1 MSEQKRWIVVV
12 PTIREQQLKE
22 FLESFK
28 DLFQQHVVTLIV
40 VEDNPTKTFKVPELD
55 IDFNIHV
62 AWDDIEKHLKEDSW
76 IIPRR
81 TDCVR
86 SFGFYLAHKLF
97 NSPYVLTLDDDVRYN
112 GVDIFAKYEH
122 GFNSRISNA
131 PMYDTLQLP
140 SDVSPRGFPFKERGT
155 VPVMLQWG
163 MWEGVPDL
171 DGVTQL
177 LHSITDYKIPELY
190 KERLIGISKSQ
201 GVTGCIMNCAFK
213 REVIPAM
220 YQLLM
225 GQDKGGNAWP
235 YDRWGDIW
243 SGHLAKKYV
252 ENVLGGAVAINYA
265 AHVRHERASNVYTNI
280 KKELSGYEVNEYFW
294 TNLSV
299 YTNCSYEFMIKDIC
313 DHVRI
318 FDKAPTT
325 GASDKYKEAILT
337 WLKILQQ

>member
-1 MSEQKRWIVVV
+1 MSEQKKWVVVV

-22 FLESFK
+22 FIASFK
-28 DLFQQHVVTLIV
+28 NLFEKHLQALII
-40 VEDNPTKTFKVPELD
+40 VEDNPKKTFETPALEGVLVMHFD
-55 IDFNIHV
+55 
-62 AWDDIEKHLKEDSW
+62 WSSIESRLQEDAW

-81 TDCVR
+81 TDCIR
-86 SFGFYLAHKLF
+86 SFGFWAARQYTDA
-97 NSPYVLTLDDDVRYN
+97 PYILTLDDDVRYN
-112 GVDIFAKYEH
+112 GVDIFEMYELGFKYS
-122 GFNSRISNA
+122 GDTSL
-131 PMYDTLQLP
+131 MYNTLATPNLF
-140 SDVSPRGFPFKERGT
+140 PRGFPFKDRKKA
-155 VPVMLQWG
+155 PVMLQWG
-163 MWEGVPDL
+163 MWHGVPDL

-177 LHSITDYKIPELY
+177 QQPITNFKPQVKLDMVIVGRGE
-190 KERLIGISKSQ
+190 

-225 GQDKGGNAWP
+225 GQDDKGNFHP

-265 AHVRHERASNVYTNI
+265 AHVRHERASNVYVNI
-280 KKELSGYEVNEYFW
+280 TKELSGYEVNEYFW
-294 TNLSV
+294 TNISV
-299 YTNCSYEFMIKDIC
+299 YTQGSYEFMIKDIC

-318 FDKAPTT
+318 FDRVPTT